1 MSPPWLRNT
10 HDPSGKEWRP
20 VVIRPVDRRNKP
32 DRERR
37 RPERGPAVG
46 LEQLI
51 QQCRAGD
58 VKAWERLIRLY
69 SPAVWTVVRSHGL
82 GHADCE
88 DAYQLT
94 WQRLVEHIHTLKQ
107 PGRIAAWLVTVAKRE
122 ALARA
127 RQSRRVVSVPEPA
140 DLVRAADPEHAMPAP
155 EERVLARADG
165 ERLQAVLEDL
175 PDQQR
180 ELLGLLFAEPPLSY
194 DHISQTLGIARGS
207 IGPTRRRILAK
218 LHGELVGQE

>member
-1 MSPPWLRNT
+1 M
-10 HDPSGKEWRP
+10 
-20 VVIRPVDRRNKP
+20 VVRPVDRRNKP

-58 VKAWERLIRLY
+58 VRAWERLIRLY

-175 PDQQR
+175 PEQQR